1 MIKNIITNKEYETLE
16 DALSEV
22 GVEESLVVLS
32 DLIIDKKIEISKSFD
47 TLDLNGKT
55 MIIKSE
61 HGLDIKKNSVFF
73 IKNGNIL
80 CENDTL
86 ISISKDSYVSIIDT
100 TISCKQSSINVNSGG
115 RLYIKNS
122 DISSTGEDATITV
135 SGKGSYICIY
145 ETSKIT
151 SEHCNCITVKNNS
164 AIDNY
169 GTIET
174 INGTCLN
181 VNNASAILHEHSVLT
196 SKNSSALS
204 ISSGGSCSID
214 SGKIS
219 SYSETEPCIVLQ
231 NSNSMLNITGGN
243 IYSKEQIGILCT
255 QVKDGYSN
263 YLIIDNCNIKSKLS
277 SVSSNG
283 SGQYVIEISG
293 GRFSSEL
300 DESYI
305 SDGYYSVFDY
315 QNKEFVVLSDNEKLS
330 DCGDEIKNES
340 VLINDIE
347 QKSYNIVNQIS
358 VYRTPSRNRILTTIS
373 GPIRVVTEN
382 HINSSTKEE
391 FVLVKF
397 KISGMG
403 GYDKGYVSKYDLLG
417 GIV

>member
-22 GVEESLVVLS
+22 GVEESLLVLS

-47 TLDLNGKT
+47 TFDLNGKT

-61 HGLDIKKNSVFF
+61 CGLDIKKNSVFF

-145 ETSKIT
+145 ENSKIT

-164 AIDNY
+164 TIDNY

-214 SGKIS
+214 SGEIL

-243 IYSKEQIGILCT
+243 ITSKEQIGILCT

-283 SGQYVIEISG
+283 GGQYVIEIKG

-315 QNKEFVVLSDNEKLS
+315 PNKEFVVLSDNEKLS
-330 DCGDEIKNES
+330 DYDEIKNES
-340 VLINDIE
+340 VCLNDIE
-347 QKSYNIVNQIS
+347 PKSYNIVKQIS
-358 VYRTPSRNRILTTIS
+358 VYRTPSRNRILTTIL
-373 GPIRVVTEN
+373 GPIRVVTTN
-382 HINSSTKEE
+382 HINPSTKEE

-397 KISGMG
+397 KISGVG
-403 GYDKGYVSKYDLLG
+403 GYDEGYVSKYDLLG